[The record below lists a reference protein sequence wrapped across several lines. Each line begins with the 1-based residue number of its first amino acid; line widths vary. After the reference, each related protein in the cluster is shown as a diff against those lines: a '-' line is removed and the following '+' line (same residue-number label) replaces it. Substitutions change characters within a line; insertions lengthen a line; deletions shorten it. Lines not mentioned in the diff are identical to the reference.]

1 MLFCTNHKQ
10 LCFSKYFR
18 FSGGIIYC
26 FPNTTLLSSYLS
38 YSITTHAPMLQ
49 VPCSHAKGSGNRSVE
64 EGDWKKA
71 KNKGEDFSH
80 AHFPLNIS
88 T

>member
-1 MLFCTNHKQ
+1 
-10 LCFSKYFR
+10 
-18 FSGGIIYC
+18 
-26 FPNTTLLSSYLS
+26 
-38 YSITTHAPMLQ
+38 MLQ

-71 KNKGEDFSH
+71 RNKGEDFSH
-80 AHFPLNIS
+80 AHFPLNVS